1 MKLLYSRMKIFHFK
15 EKLDSLPIEKDII
28 LSPLHIRIK
37 PTNICNHNCWY
48 CAYRKDNIQLG
59 KDMVIQNQIPREKM
73 MELIDDFIDMGLKA
87 LTFSG
92 GGDPFCYPY
101 LLEAVR
107 RLSKTDIRFASLTN
121 GSRLTGEIAEI
132 FAQKGAWIRVSM
144 DGWDSA
150 SYASYRRVSIDEF
163 GKVMR
168 NIENFKKIG
177 GPCYLGV
184 VINVDKDGAYHV
196 YNSIKNI
203 KNIGADSVK
212 VSPCIISNDSME
224 NNKYHKPYLEMVKDQ
239 INRAISDFKGKQFEI
254 FNSYHLQLDG
264 FEKNYTWCPFIQ
276 IKPIIGA
283 DLNVY
288 SCQDKAYNIEE
299 GMIFSIKDISFKEA
313 WCSDKTKF
321 LKVNPVVHCRHHCVV
336 NEQNKMILEYL
347 DTDKE
352 HMMFV

>member
-184 VINVDKDGAYHV
+184 VK
-196 YNSIKNI
+196 
-203 KNIGADSVK
+203 
-212 VSPCIISNDSME
+212 
-224 NNKYHKPYLEMVKDQ
+224 MV
-239 INRAISDFKGKQFEI
+239 
-254 FNSYHLQLDG
+254 HTM
-264 FEKNYTWCPFIQ
+264 YTIR
-276 IKPIIGA
+276 
-283 DLNVY
+283 
-288 SCQDKAYNIEE
+288 
-299 GMIFSIKDISFKEA
+299 
-313 WCSDKTKF
+313 
-321 LKVNPVVHCRHHCVV
+321 LK
-336 NEQNKMILEYL
+336 I
-347 DTDKE
+347 
-352 HMMFV
+352 